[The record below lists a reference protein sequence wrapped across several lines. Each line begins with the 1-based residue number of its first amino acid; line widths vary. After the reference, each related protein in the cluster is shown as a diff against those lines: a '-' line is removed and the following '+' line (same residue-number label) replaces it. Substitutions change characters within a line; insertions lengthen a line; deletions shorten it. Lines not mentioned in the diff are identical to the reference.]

1 MVSRRQ
7 RARSAGTAAPEG
19 AFPIEVRGVEAT
31 YALQEAPHRSVTSKT
46 QNEIAKLETR
56 VAALEREVE
65 TLKGA
70 EREVLQLRSITQEQ
84 AKKEIRK
91 LFARGNVYYIS
102 EVAERLSLPDEQVVS
117 VIQELEKEGAI
128 QQHERL

>member
-1 MVSRRQ
+1 LG
-7 RARSAGTAAPEG
+7 SATD
-19 AFPIEVRGVEAT
+19 GV
-31 YALQEAPHRSVTSKT
+31 QK
-46 QNEIAKLETR
+46 EIAQLRTR

-70 EREVLQLRSITQEQ
+70 EREVVQLRSITQGQ

-91 LFARGNVYYIS
+91 LFARGDVYYIS
-102 EVAERLSLPDEQVVS
+102 EVAEQLSLPDEQVVS
-117 VIQELEKEGAI
+117 VIQELEKQGAI